1 MASDIGRGA
10 VREPA
15 LVSQRQHHTP
25 CRRSGPAGERD
36 VLDGKPVAGATRR
49 AKRKLPCDLPW
60 NGPKQ
65 GP

>member
-25 CRRSGPAGERD
+25 CRRSGSRG
-36 VLDGKPVAGATRR
+36 
-49 AKRKLPCDLPW
+49 
-60 NGPKQ
+60 
-65 GP
+65 